1 MCKEELGG
9 TSMKKLSMQNKMS
22 LLLVGITLFVLIAVG
37 LVNTS
42 EMKTTL
48 ETEYKARLGEI
59 FDLSVYN
66 LDQTLP
72 GEWQLKDGELYKGE
86 AKIANETALVDKLGE
101 LSQAAITIF
110 AKDTRINTN
119 IMVDGQRAVGTTADS
134 KVADAVLTQGDVY
147 SGTAEVV
154 GKPYLTQ
161 YEPIKN
167 ANGEIIG
174 MIFAGVPTS
183 EIDAVA
189 QKMLLKMGVIA
200 FIAAVIAV
208 IAGIL
213 FVRGIVKPLKRLNDQ
228 LETISAGKGDLTQQL
243 VVNAKD
249 EIGDLAHSFN
259 AMLETLRNM
268 MRHVDDTANQVS
280 ASSAELSAT
289 AGSTT
294 STTKQLTSNM
304 AELAS
309 GASTQKHSANE
320 NVEAMQ
326 DIAGGIQLVTETNS
340 EVSTYASDAFDTA
353 KHGEESAQAMQM
365 QMHVMTTAV
374 QESANSIAA
383 LDTHANKIGEIVE
396 VIHAIADQTNLLALN
411 ASIEAARAGEHGK
424 GFAIV
429 AEEVRKLAEQS
440 KTSAAQITD
449 TIHTMQ
455 QLSKEASEHMQQSE
469 KEATSTVKVVHTTS
483 VAFEDITT
491 KVSLVTNK
499 IQEVSSIAEE
509 LYARIE
515 QANASTQIM
524 AEIAVDAREQ
534 SKEVTQIAEANLYS
548 MEDIN
553 NAATQ
558 LTKNAETLQDLI
570 HQFKY

>member
-1 MCKEELGG
+1 MWGKRGG
-9 TSMKKLSMQNKMS
+9 ASMKKLSMQNKMS
-22 LLLVGITLFVLIAVG
+22 LLIVAIILFVLLAVG

-48 ETEYKARLGEI
+48 QAEYHARLGQI

-66 LDQTLP
+66 LDQTIP
-72 GEWQLKDGELYKGE
+72 GEWQLKNGELYKGE
-86 AKIANETALVDKLGE
+86 ANIANETALIDKLGE

-110 AKDTRINTN
+110 AQDTRINTN
-119 IMVDGQRAVGTTADS
+119 VMVEGQRAVGTTADP
-134 KVADAVLTQGDVY
+134 KVTDAVLTHGDVY
-147 SGTAEVV
+147 VGTAEVV
-154 GKPYLTQ
+154 GEPYLTQ
-161 YEPIKN
+161 YAPIKN
-167 ANGEIIG
+167 GNGEIIG
-174 MIFAGVPTS
+174 MLFAGVPS
-183 EIDAVA
+183 AEIDAVA
-189 QKMLLKMGVIA
+189 QKMIVKMGAIA
-200 FIAAVIAV
+200 LIAAVIAV
-208 IAGIL
+208 IAGML
-213 FVRGIVKPLKRLNDQ
+213 FVRGIVKPLKRLNNQ
-228 LETISAGKGDLTQQL
+228 LETISAGHGDLTQQL
-243 VVNAKD
+243 VVHTKD
-249 EIGDLAHSFN
+249 EIGELAHSFN
-259 AMLETLRNM
+259 AMLDTLRNM
-268 MRHVDDTANQVS
+268 MQHVDDTANQVS

-294 STTKQLTSNM
+294 KTTEQLTANM
-304 AELAS
+304 QELAS

-340 EVSTYASDAFDTA
+340 DVSTYASDAFDTA
-353 KHGEESAQAMQM
+353 KHGEATAQAMQT
-365 QMHVMTTAV
+365 QMHAMTAAV

-455 QLSKEASEHMQQSE
+455 QLSKEASDHMQQSE
-469 KEATSTVKVVHTTS
+469 KEATSSVEVVHTTS
-483 VAFEDITT
+483 IAFEDITT

-524 AEIAVDAREQ
+524 AEIAVNAREQ

-558 LTKNAETLQDLI
+558 LTKNAETLQNLI

>member
-1 MCKEELGG
+1 
-9 TSMKKLSMQNKMS
+9 MKKLSMQNKMS

>member
-1 MCKEELGG
+1 
-9 TSMKKLSMQNKMS
+9 MKKLSMQNKMS

-86 AKIANETALVDKLGE
+86 AKIANETALVDKLEE

-167 ANGEIIG
+167 ANGGIIG

-353 KHGEESAQAMQM
+353 KHGEESALAMQM

>member
-1 MCKEELGG
+1 
-9 TSMKKLSMQNKMS
+9 MKKLSMQNKMS
-22 LLLVGITLFVLIAVG
+22 LLIVVIILFVLIAVG
-37 LVNTS
+37 LVNTN

-48 ETEYKARLGEI
+48 EAEYNTRLGQI

-72 GEWQLKDGELYKGE
+72 GEWHLENGELYKGK
-86 AKIANETALVDKLGE
+86 AQIANETALIDKLGE
-101 LSQAAITIF
+101 LSQASITIF
-110 AKDTRINTN
+110 ANDTRINTN
-119 IMVDGQRAVGTTADS
+119 VMVDGKRAVGTTADP

-147 SGTAEVV
+147 IGTAEVV
-154 GKPYLTQ
+154 GRPYLTQ
-161 YEPIKN
+161 YGPIKDT
-167 ANGEIIG
+167 NGEIIG
-174 MIFAGVPTS
+174 MIFTGVPSS

-189 QKMLLKMGVIA
+189 QKMLLKMGGIS

-213 FVRGIVKPLKRLNDQ
+213 FVRGIVKPLKRLNNQ
-228 LETISAGKGDLTQQL
+228 LKTISAGKGDLTQQL
-243 VVNAKD
+243 VVNTKD
-249 EIGDLAHSFN
+249 EIGDLAQSFN
-259 AMLETLRNM
+259 AMLETLRKM
-268 MRHVDDTANQVS
+268 MRQVDDTANQVS

-294 STTKQLTSNM
+294 RTTEQLTAKM
-304 AELAS
+304 VELAN

-340 EVSTYASDAFDTA
+340 EVSIYTSDAFDTA
-353 KHGEESAQAMQM
+353 QLGEDSAQAMQT
-365 QMHVMTTAV
+365 QMHVMTAAV
-374 QESANSIAA
+374 HKSANSITS

-424 GFAIV
+424 GFAVV

-455 QLSKEASEHMQQSE
+455 QLSKEASEQMQLSE
-469 KEATSTVKVVHTTS
+469 KEATSSVEVVQTTS

-491 KVSLVTNK
+491 KVSLVTSK
-499 IQEVSSIAEE
+499 IQEVSGIAEE

-524 AEIAVDAREQ
+524 AEIAVDAHEQ
-534 SKEVTQIAEANLYS
+534 SKVVTQITEANLYS
-548 MEDIN
+548 MEDIS
-553 NAATQ
+553 NAATH
-558 LTKNAETLQDLI
+558 LTKNAETLQNLI
-570 HQFKY
+570 RQFKY

>member
-1 MCKEELGG
+1 
-9 TSMKKLSMQNKMS
+9 MKKLSMQNKMS
-22 LLLVGITLFVLIAVG
+22 LLIVAIIAFVIIAIG
-37 LVNTS
+37 LVNTN

-48 ETEYKARLGEI
+48 QAEYNTRLTQI
-59 FDLSVYN
+59 FDLSVHN

-72 GEWQLKDGELYKGE
+72 GKWHFKNGDLYKGD
-86 AKIANETALVDKLGE
+86 AKVANETAIIDKLGE

-110 AKDTRINTN
+110 AHDTRINTN
-119 IMVDGQRAVGTTADS
+119 IVVDGKRAIGTTADP
-134 KVADAVLTQGDVY
+134 KVVETVLTQGKSY
-147 SGTAEVV
+147 TGTAEVV
-154 GKPYLTQ
+154 GEPYLTK

-167 ANGEIIG
+167 AGGETIG
-174 MIFAGVPTS
+174 MIFAGVPYS

-189 QKMLLKMGVIA
+189 QKMLLKMGFLTI
-200 FIAAVIAV
+200 IAAIFAV
-208 IAGIL
+208 FAGIL
-213 FVRGIVKPLKRLNDQ
+213 FVRGIVKPLKHLNTQ
-228 LETISAGKGDLTQQL
+228 LETISAGKGDLTQEL
-243 VVNAKD
+243 VVKSKD
-249 EIGDLAHSFN
+249 EIGELANSFN
-259 AMLETLRNM
+259 AMLATLRKM
-268 MRHVDDTANQVS
+268 MQQVDKTANQVS

-294 STTKQLTSNM
+294 STTENLTANM
-304 AELAS
+304 QELAS

-340 EVSTYASDAFDTA
+340 EVSSYASDAFVTA
-353 KHGEESAQAMQM
+353 KHGEETAQKMQVQMRAM
-365 QMHVMTTAV
+365 TAAV
-374 QESANSIAA
+374 QDSANSITS
-383 LDTHANKIGEIVE
+383 LDSYANKIGEIVE

-424 GFAIV
+424 GFAVV

-440 KTSAAQITD
+440 KTSAAEITD

-455 QLSKEASEHMQQSE
+455 QLTKEASEHMQQSE
-469 KEATSTVKVVHTTS
+469 QEAASSAEIVHTTS
-483 VAFEDITT
+483 IAFEDITS
-491 KVSLVTNK
+491 KVLQVTNK

-534 SKEVTQIAEANLYS
+534 SKVVTQIAEANLES
-548 MEDIN
+548 MEDIKT
-553 NAATQ
+553 AASQ
-558 LTKNAETLQDLI
+558 LTYNAETLQDLI

>member
-1 MCKEELGG
+1 
-9 TSMKKLSMQNKMS
+9 MKKLSMQNKMS
-22 LLLVGITLFVLIAVG
+22 LLIVAIIAFVIIAIG
-37 LVNTS
+37 LVNTN

-48 ETEYKARLGEI
+48 QAEYNTRLTQI
-59 FDLSVYN
+59 FDLSVHN

-72 GEWQLKDGELYKGE
+72 GKWHLKNGDLYKGD
-86 AKIANETALVDKLGE
+86 AKVANETAIIDKLGE

-110 AKDTRINTN
+110 AHDTRINTN
-119 IMVDGQRAVGTTADS
+119 IVVDGKRAIGTTADPI
-134 KVADAVLTQGDVY
+134 VAETVLTQGKSY
-147 SGTAEVV
+147 TGTAEVV
-154 GKPYLTQ
+154 GEPYLTK

-167 ANGEIIG
+167 AGGETIG
-174 MIFAGVPTS
+174 MIFAGVPSS

-189 QKMLLKMGVIA
+189 QKMLLKMGFLTI
-200 FIAAVIAV
+200 IAAIIAV
-208 IAGIL
+208 FAGIL
-213 FVRGIVKPLKRLNDQ
+213 FVRGIVKPLKHLNTQ
-228 LETISAGKGDLTQQL
+228 LETISAGKGDLTQEL
-243 VVNAKD
+243 VVKSKD
-249 EIGDLAHSFN
+249 EIGELANSFN
-259 AMLETLRNM
+259 AMLATLRKM
-268 MRHVDDTANQVS
+268 MQQVDKTANQVS

-294 STTKQLTSNM
+294 STTENLTANM
-304 AELAS
+304 QELAS

-340 EVSTYASDAFDTA
+340 EVSSYASDAFVTA
-353 KHGEESAQAMQM
+353 KHGEETAQKMQVQMRAM
-365 QMHVMTTAV
+365 TAAV
-374 QESANSIAA
+374 QDSANSITS
-383 LDTHANKIGEIVE
+383 LDSYANKIGDIVE

-424 GFAIV
+424 GFAVV

-440 KTSAAQITD
+440 KTSAAEITD

-455 QLSKEASEHMQQSE
+455 QLTKEASEHMQQSE
-469 KEATSTVKVVHTTS
+469 QEAASSAEIVHTTS
-483 VAFEDITT
+483 IAFEDITS
-491 KVSLVTNK
+491 KVLQVTNK

-534 SKEVTQIAEANLYS
+534 SKVVTQIAEANLES
-548 MEDIN
+548 MEDIKT
-553 NAATQ
+553 AASQ
-558 LTKNAETLQDLI
+558 LTYNAETLQDLI

>member
-1 MCKEELGG
+1 
-9 TSMKKLSMQNKMS
+9 MKKLSMQNKMS
-22 LLLVGITLFVLIAVG
+22 LLIVAIILFVLLAVG

-48 ETEYKARLGEI
+48 QAEYHARLGQI

-66 LDQTLP
+66 LDQTIP
-72 GEWQLKDGELYKGE
+72 GEWQLKNGELYKGE
-86 AKIANETALVDKLGE
+86 ANIANETALIDKLGE

-110 AKDTRINTN
+110 AQDTRINTN
-119 IMVDGQRAVGTTADS
+119 VMVEGQRAVGTTADP
-134 KVADAVLTQGDVY
+134 KVTDAVLTHGDVY
-147 SGTAEVV
+147 VGTAEVV
-154 GKPYLTQ
+154 GEPYLTQ
-161 YEPIKN
+161 YAPIKN
-167 ANGEIIG
+167 GNGEIIG
-174 MIFAGVPTS
+174 MLFAGVPS
-183 EIDAVA
+183 AEIDAVA
-189 QKMLLKMGVIA
+189 QKMIVKMGAIA
-200 FIAAVIAV
+200 LIAAVIAV
-208 IAGIL
+208 IAGML
-213 FVRGIVKPLKRLNDQ
+213 FVRGIVKPLKRLNNQ
-228 LETISAGKGDLTQQL
+228 LETISAGHGDLTQQL
-243 VVNAKD
+243 VVHTKD
-249 EIGDLAHSFN
+249 EIGELAHSFN
-259 AMLETLRNM
+259 AMLDTLRNM
-268 MRHVDDTANQVS
+268 MQHVDDTANQVS

-294 STTKQLTSNM
+294 KTTEQLTANM
-304 AELAS
+304 QELAS

-340 EVSTYASDAFDTA
+340 DVSTYASDAFDTA
-353 KHGEESAQAMQM
+353 KHGEATAQAMQT
-365 QMHVMTTAV
+365 QMHAMTAAV

-455 QLSKEASEHMQQSE
+455 QLSKEASDHMQQSE
-469 KEATSTVKVVHTTS
+469 KEATSSVEVVHTTS
-483 VAFEDITT
+483 IAFEDITT

-524 AEIAVDAREQ
+524 AEIAVNAREQ

-558 LTKNAETLQDLI
+558 LTKNAETLQNLI

>member
-1 MCKEELGG
+1 
-9 TSMKKLSMQNKMS
+9 
-22 LLLVGITLFVLIAVG
+22 
-37 LVNTS
+37 
-42 EMKTTL
+42 
-48 ETEYKARLGEI
+48 
-59 FDLSVYN
+59 
-66 LDQTLP
+66 
-72 GEWQLKDGELYKGE
+72 
-86 AKIANETALVDKLGE
+86 
-101 LSQAAITIF
+101 
-110 AKDTRINTN
+110 
-119 IMVDGQRAVGTTADS
+119 
-134 KVADAVLTQGDVY
+134 
-147 SGTAEVV
+147 
-154 GKPYLTQ
+154 
-161 YEPIKN
+161 
-167 ANGEIIG
+167 

-189 QKMLLKMGVIA
+189 QKNAVKNGVIA

-558 LTKNAETLQDLI
+558 LTKKCRNTAR
-570 HQFKY
+570 FNPSV

>member
-1 MCKEELGG
+1 
-9 TSMKKLSMQNKMS
+9 MKKLSMQNKMS

-48 ETEYKARLGEI
+48 EAEYKARLGEI

-119 IMVDGQRAVGTTADS
+119 VMVDGQRAVGTTADS

-167 ANGEIIG
+167 AYGEIIG